1 LVEDNAADAGLIR
14 EALEEHGI
22 DGELTVCTDGE
33 AAIMTIEALEA
44 QPDLI
49 IVDLKLPRRSGH
61 EVLECIR
68 RSAPCLHVPVIVLS
82 SSDTDQ
88 DRGEALRLGANRYIR
103 KPIRLEEFIGLGAIF
118 KAALGGRVQ

>member
-1 LVEDNAADAGLIR
+1 
-14 EALEEHGI
+14 
-22 DGELTVCTDGE
+22 VCTDGE
-33 AAIMTIEALEA
+33 AAITTIDALEA
-44 QPDLI
+44 EPDLV
-49 IVDLKLPRRSGH
+49 IVDLKLPKRSGH

-68 RSAPCLHVPVIVLS
+68 RSAQCVRAPVIVLS

-103 KPIRLEEFIGLGAIF
+103 KPTRLDEFIGLGSIF